1 MSTAR
6 VRTEPAEG
14 YLAPAGLD
22 LEAAYRAMESRDQR
36 FDGRL
41 WVGVTTTGI
50 YCRPVCPAQTPKR
63 GNVRFFAAPA
73 AAVSAG
79 FRACRRCRPD
89 SAPGSRS
96 WDHRADLA
104 GRALRLIADG
114 ALDDEDGV
122 TGLATRLH
130 VSERQLHRTL
140 VAEVGTGPLQLAVSR
155 RAQTA
160 RMLVDQTTLALTE
173 VAFAAGFS
181 SIRQFNDVMR
191 REFGCPPSE
200 LRRTATPD
208 LRADAPTL
216 VLRLRFRPPYGA
228 AELSRFLAARTVPGL
243 ERHSGHAEAGWRHE
257 RPAPLPGGVA
267 AVSVEP
273 YADHVL
279 LRTRQADLRDTAV
292 LVRRVRRW
300 LDLDAD
306 PQSVADVLGADPGLA
321 PRVAAHPG
329 LRVATT
335 VDAWETCVRAVV
347 GQQVSV
353 AGSVTLLGRLVAAY
367 GAPLPADGR
376 ADDDDRRTF
385 RNARAGDTGDGER
398 RAFPDGR
405 AAARPDGWD
414 RRAFPDAAAL
424 AAAGPERLA
433 AVVGMPASRGRT
445 LHGLAEA
452 VATGAVPLDGGTRED
467 VLAALDALPGVGPW
481 TRDYIALR
489 ALADPDAFPA
499 TDLGILHAAR
509 DLTFAAD
516 ARALSTYAERWRPW
530 RAYAAQHLWTPIE
543 ETS

>member
-1 MSTAR
+1 M
-6 VRTEPAEG
+6 
-14 YLAPAGLD
+14 
-22 LEAAYRAMESRDQR
+22 
-36 FDGRL
+36 
-41 WVGVTTTGI
+41 TTTGI

-114 ALDDEDGV
+114 ALDDEGGV

-335 VDAWETCVRAVV
+335 VDAWETCYV
-347 GQQVSV
+347 
-353 AGSVTLLGRLVAAY
+353 
-367 GAPLPADGR
+367 PLWASRSRSPGPSPCSGGWSPR
-376 ADDDDRRTF
+376 TRRTPA
-385 RNARAGDTGDGER
+385 RRWPRRRRRPSDVPHARAGDTGDGER

-405 AAARPDGWD
+405 ARSSRRGWT
-414 RRAFPDAAAL
+414 AGPSPDAAAL

-452 VATGAVPLDGGTRED
+452 VATGAARWTAARARTRSRPSMRCP
-467 VLAALDALPGVGPW
+467 ASTW

-499 TDLGILHAAR
+499 TDLGICRRPH
-509 DLTFAAD
+509 LTLAAD